1 MTAAAP
7 RLDHRLLRQLDDLA
21 RTSDSAAEIRRKLA
35 TSARNLGIPPPS
47 YEHVRRL
54 VARRRDGLQAASG
67 YLPIALE
74 VGIGAR
80 HGSDLVRAMSGE
92 TVRRERR
99 K

>member
-7 RLDHRLLRQLDDLA
+7 RVDHRLLRQLDDLA
-21 RTSDSAAEIRRKLA
+21 QTSESAAEIRRKLA
-35 TSARNLGIPPPS
+35 TRARNLGVPPPS

-54 VARRRDGLQAASG
+54 VARRRDALRAAAG

-80 HGSDLVRAMSGE
+80 HGSDLVRVMSGE
-92 TVRRERR
+92 TVRRAKR